1 MADANPAAGD
11 STTAAPGLA
20 FGLAFADLYERDGLL
35 RVDAAWHTFLA
46 EADNA
51 LAARFQ
57 AALAAPDALDAKA
70 EAALL
75 IEAGPAVDAFV
86 ARLFGIE
93 PEFAELRAAH
103 AALDPLWRVKWKFV
117 KRQALLSVT
126 PEQVG
131 RRMRHVALV
140 ASVPQGVATSSP
152 AMPWVSMVRP
162 SPIEYSMSFASAQV

>member
-126 PEQVG
+126 PEQVA
-131 RRMRHVALV
+131 ALDADAARATLAAAAAPHGEPDRA
-140 ASVPQGVATSSP
+140 ASVCCSTST
-152 AMPWVSMVRP
+152 MCR
-162 SPIEYSMSFASAQV
+162 